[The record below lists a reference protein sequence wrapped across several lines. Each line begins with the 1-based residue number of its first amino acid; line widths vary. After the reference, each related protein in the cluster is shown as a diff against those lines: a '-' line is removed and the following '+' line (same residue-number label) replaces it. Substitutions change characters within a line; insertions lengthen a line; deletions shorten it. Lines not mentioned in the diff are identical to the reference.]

1 MTSDAEKIRKSS
13 QDMLERERNYKEA
26 LRLALDWQR
35 DRDNH
40 KLALPAKM
48 GNSKSYLTSVSLG
61 WIAANVYFSRDLPI
75 FKKHIR
81 QDTNIIDINSTTATY
96 LQQRAPDFSRQLPMT
111 MYLATREH
119 HKFPPLLLVA
129 YQNWVYEPG
138 DDNWGPDG
146 RAMTGSLHVE
156 RLDTTSYVV
165 DLDVTGT
172 SYFALDGQHRL
183 MAIKGL
189 KELLDNGRL
198 SARKKDGSIIVGRD
212 VTRDELEEYYE
223 NVEFDPDRLQSAM
236 DEVIGVEIIPAV
248 QDKETFKQAVSRLRN
263 VFVDVNENAKR
274 LEKGE
279 LTLLDENDGF
289 RIVARTVMTNHRLF
303 EGSDGLNV
311 ETKANQIS
319 EASSS
324 YTTLNALVSIARE
337 YLSVKPEFEGWNDAV
352 LGLRGNRGVGLLRPG
367 DDEIEK
373 GLVVLSEYFD
383 ELAELPSHKSMLER
397 FQTDRLIGEGDG
409 NPGKSPSELRGGS
422 ADNILFRPIAQVA
435 LARAIA
441 ELQRREGLGLK
452 ETIECLSFH
461 EILGDLVLRSK
472 TAPWFGILC
481 DPIHGK
487 VRRQKGY
494 EDLCVEMM
502 IYLLGGGFAED
513 RARREKLRDDFFEA
527 RMGAT
532 EGDETMAYDLS
543 GSLKTKE
550 AFRLPDP
557 WSASK

>member
-40 KLALPAKM
+40 KLALPTKM
-48 GNSKSYLTSVSLG
+48 GNSKSYLTSVSLS
-61 WIAANVYFSRDLPI
+61 WIAANVYLSRDIPI

-81 QDTNIIDINSTTATY
+81 QDANVIDINSTTATY

-129 YQNWVYEPG
+129 YQNWVYEPMH
-138 DDNWGPDG
+138 DNWGPRG
-146 RAMTGSLHVE
+146 RALTGSLHVE

-198 SARKKDGSIIVGRD
+198 SARKKDGSIIVGGD
-212 VTRDELEEYYE
+212 VTRDELEGYYE
-223 NVEFDPDRLQSAM
+223 KMGLNPDRFQTAM

-263 VFVDVNENAKR
+263 IFVDVNENAKR
-274 LEKGE
+274 VEKGE
-279 LTLLDENDGF
+279 LALLEENDGF

-303 EGSDGLNV
+303 QGSDGLNV
-311 ETKANQIS
+311 ETKAAQIS
-319 EASSS
+319 ASSSS
-324 YTTLNALVSIARE
+324 YTTLNALVSITRE
-337 YLSVKPEFEGWNDAV
+337 YLGTKPEFKGWKDTV
-352 LGLRGNRGVGLLRPG
+352 LGLKDGRGVGLLRPG

-373 GLVVLSEYFD
+373 GLVALTEYFD
-383 ELAELPSHKSMLER
+383 ELAELPSHRSMLECFR
-397 FQTDRLIGEGDG
+397 ANRLIGEGAG
-409 NPGKSPSELRGGS
+409 KPGKSPSELRGGR

-435 LARAIA
+435 LARAVA
-441 ELQRREGLGLK
+441 ELQRQEGLGLK
-452 ETIECLSFH
+452 ELIKCLSVH
-461 EILGDLVLRSK
+461 ENLDDLVLRSK

-487 VRRQKGY
+487 VRRQKRY

-502 IYLLGGGFAED
+502 IYLMGGGFGKD
-513 RARREKLRDDFFEA
+513 RERREKLRDDFFEA

-532 EGDETMAYDLS
+532 EGDEAMAHDLS

-557 WSASK
+557 